1 MRKLLIFLMVVM
13 VALILP
19 NCNPEEPIV
28 DPTAP
33 VIDLMTEKI
42 STAPG
47 FQFVIQAEVSDDVGI
62 KSINLE
68 KTDWYLDKTID
79 LSDSTR
85 KEYQLSYK
93 FLTPP
98 EAELVPH
105 TLTVS
110 VEDVGG
116 NIVSAEVTLI
126 MDRDVTPPLIQV
138 SKPESGSLIEGGDI
152 LKFFIEVTDANGI
165 DTFRLNSTE
174 FSIDT
179 LVVFNPINPR
189 YIFVKNYQLPYEL
202 AEGSYFI
209 NVEARDSTGNVAKET
224 ISLSVGGIGAVYCVG
239 GASFGGWQPDNPM
252 PMRPDE
258 ENPGWFE
265 IVTYS
270 WGVQD
275 YNGVKFIGQ
284 KSWAP
289 LNWGLDPAD
298 LSQMVNAEN
307 SEKIVLGDAGYY
319 KVRFNP
325 SALEYAVESVE
336 PATEVRSEMYMLG
349 EGITGMFDSWAN
361 PSGALA
367 MTQDPDNPYIFTAEV
382 EFSDVGPND
391 YGANFIFIGDKSNVE
406 TFHLG
411 FRNIP
416 EDVIDPDWPDYPGF
430 VVGDISMDLDPL
442 TASELETL
450 SNPWDVVPYIAYYV
464 QPGTYTI
471 KMDYNI
477 RHASITME

>member
-1 MRKLLIFLMVVM
+1 MGVM
-13 VALILP
+13 AAFVLS

-33 VIDLMTEKI
+33 VIDLTTENI

-47 FQFVIQAEVSDDVGI
+47 FQFVIEAEVSDDVGI

-68 KTDWYLDKTID
+68 KTDWFLDKTID

-93 FLTPP
+93 FLTPAD
-98 EAELVPH
+98 AETVPH

-116 NIVSAEVTLI
+116 NIVSEQVTLT
-126 MDRDVTPPLIQV
+126 MDRDVIPPLIKI

-165 DTFRLNSTE
+165 DTFRVSSVE
-174 FSIDT
+174 FLIDT
-179 LVVFNPINPR
+179 LVVFDPVNPR
-189 YIFVKNYQLPYEL
+189 YIFVKDYQLPDEL

-209 NVEARDSTGNVAKET
+209 NVQVRDATGNWAKEV
-224 ISLSVGGIGAVYCVG
+224 ISLNVGGIGLVYCVG

-270 WGVQD
+270 WGIQD

-284 KSWAP
+284 RAWSP
-289 LNWGLDPAD
+289 LNWGLDPSD
-298 LSQMVNAEN
+298 LSQMINAEN
-307 SEKIVLGDAGYY
+307 SEKIVLEEAGYY

-325 SALEYAVESVE
+325 SALEYSVE
-336 PATEVRSEMYMLG
+336 KVDATTEVRSEMFMLG
-349 EGITGMFDSWAN
+349 EGITGMFDSWGN

-367 MTQDPDNPYIFTAEV
+367 MTQDPQNPYIFTATV
-382 EFSDVGPND
+382 EFSDYGPND
-391 YGANFIFIGDKSNVE
+391 YGANFIFIADKSNVE
-406 TFHLG
+406 AFHLG
-411 FRNIP
+411 FRNFP
-416 EDVIDPDWPDYPGF
+416 EDVIDPVWGYDYPGF
-430 VVGDISMDLDPL
+430 VVGDLSMDLDPL
-442 TASELETL
+442 TESELATL
-450 SNPWDVVPYIAYYV
+450 SNPWDVVPYVAYYEL
-464 QPGTYTI
+464 PGTYTI
-471 KMDYNI
+471 KMDYHI